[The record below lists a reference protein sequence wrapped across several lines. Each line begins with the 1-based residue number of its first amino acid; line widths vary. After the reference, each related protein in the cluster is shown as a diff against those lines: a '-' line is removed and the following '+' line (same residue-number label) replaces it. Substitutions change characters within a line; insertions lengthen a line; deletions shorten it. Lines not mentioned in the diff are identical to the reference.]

1 MEMNHKLLII
11 LIIFVTSISVEAQRF
26 VPIPVLPG
34 NSYTVDSKNDTLWI
48 INNRQFKK
56 TIATK
61 EKFDNCL
68 KQNELLKAQTD
79 TLKELVS
86 IQKSLI
92 DTLKN
97 DRNYYID
104 NWKKAEN
111 DLGEC
116 TTMLKKQSNHTKT
129 AIIVGAATTVSAFIL
144 GFILGIK

>member
-1 MEMNHKLLII
+1 MEMNHKLLTI
-11 LIIFVTSISVEAQRF
+11 LIILVTSISVEAQRF

-61 EKFDNCL
+61 EKFNNCM
-68 KQNELLKAQTD
+68 KQNVLLKKQSD
-79 TLKELVS
+79 TLKELAS
-86 IQKSLI
+86 TQNLLI
-92 DTLKN
+92 DTLKH
-97 DRNYYID
+97 DRNFYIN
-104 NWKKAEN
+104 NWKKAET
-111 DLGEC
+111 DLDEC
-116 TTMLKKQSNHTKT
+116 TTMMKHQSSQTKT